1 MTPFPHS
8 QRRRYTRGMFR
19 PRFVLPFVVTLA
31 VQLGVLG
38 GCATNP
44 VTGARDFV
52 LMSEEQEIALGRQY
66 HAQVLQETP
75 RYEDDALA
83 TYVQSVGAKLAA
95 HSHRKDLIYRF
106 TVVDSADVNAFA
118 LPGGYIYITR
128 GLLAYLNSEAELAAV
143 LGHELGHVTA
153 RHSVRQHSAATAT
166 GLVGAVLAGATGVR
180 AAGDL
185 ANVAGTALVRGY
197 GREHELEA
205 DRLGAEYLARSGY
218 DPQAMLRVIQV
229 LKNQETFEIQRA
241 KEEGREP
248 RVYHGLFSTH
258 PDNDQR
264 LQEVVGAAKQF
275 ATATAKTNNKEA
287 FLRRL
292 EGLVFGDSAREG
304 IRRGNRFY
312 HAGLDF
318 ALEFPA
324 GWQLEN
330 GPERLLAQSHNGDGL
345 VQFSMQDLNQ
355 RVSPQEFLRTRLKL
369 GDLQRGETI
378 EHRGMPGYT
387 AIAEQNTPF
396 GRLPVRYVVLYRGDQ
411 ALIFAGLSKARG
423 QPYKYDAAVLQTARS
438 FHPLGEQERA
448 LARPQRIA
456 IIQAAP
462 GTRFAALAR
471 DSAIPSHPEAQLR
484 LLNGLYPN
492 GEPEPGAAIKIV
504 R

>member
-1 MTPFPHS
+1 MPS
-8 QRRRYTRGMFR
+8 K
-19 PRFVLPFVVTLA
+19 RFLA
-31 VQLGVLG
+31 TIVMILAAGLS

-44 VTGARDFV
+44 VTGSQDFV

-66 HAQVLQETP
+66 HPQVLKETP
-75 RYEDDALA
+75 RYEDEQLA
-83 TYVQSVGAKLAA
+83 AYVQRIGTKLAK
-95 HSHRKDLIYRF
+95 HSHRSDLVYRF
-106 TVVDSADVNAFA
+106 TVVDSPDVNAFA

-197 GREHELEA
+197 GRDHELEA

-218 DPQAMLRVIQV
+218 DPQAMLRVIHV
-229 LKNQETFEIQRA
+229 LKDQETFEIQRA

-264 LQEVVGAAKQF
+264 LKEVVGAANQF
-275 ATATAKTNNKEA
+275 ANPAAKANNKEEL
-287 FLRRL
+287 LRRMD
-292 EGLVFGDSAREG
+292 GLVFGDSAREG
-304 IRRGNRFY
+304 VRRGNRFY
-312 HAGLDF
+312 HAELDF

-324 GWQLEN
+324 DWRLEN
-330 GPERLLAQSHNGDGL
+330 APDRLLAQPRAGDGL
-345 VQFSMQDLNQ
+345 IQFSMQDINQ

-369 GDLQRGETI
+369 GNLQRGESF
-378 EHRGMPGYT
+378 EHAGMPGFT
-387 AIAEQNTPF
+387 ALAEQNTPF
-396 GRLPVRYVVLYRGDQ
+396 GRLPARYVVLYRGDQ

-423 QPYKYDAAVLQTARS
+423 QPYKYDAQILQTARS
-438 FHPLGEQERA
+438 FHPLSDKERA
-448 LARPQRIA
+448 LAKPQRIQ
-456 IIQAAP
+456 IIEASP

-471 DSAIPSHPEAQLR
+471 ESAIPSHPEAQLR

-492 GEPEPGAAIKIV
+492 GEPKPGDVLKIV